1 MELMQTEYRKLY
13 IVETCFPRTG
23 ANLLIFFKGLFWE
36 FSAETIS
43 IVLVQVIVGVYS
55 FKEHQYMRDG
65 WVILVL
71 YPASIFF
78 VFVLEKVA
86 GLN

>member
-1 MELMQTEYRKLY
+1 M
-13 IVETCFPRTG
+13 
-23 ANLLIFFKGLFWE
+23 ALIFFKGLFWE

-43 IVLVQVIVGVYS
+43 IVLVQVIIGVFS

-65 WVILVL
+65 WIILSL
-71 YPASIFF
+71 YPASIVF
-78 VFVLEKVA
+78 VFLLENVA